1 MALAA
6 EVSTLHTASHI
17 GFSVKFEIVTSCRF
31 VFTQLLTPIT
41 SVNHKIRRIQ
51 LYTDTH
57 YGDNLVVFNEAQL
70 NDLEKLNGQ

>member
-6 EVSTLHTASHI
+6 EVSTLHTASHM
-17 GFSVKFEIVTSCRF
+17 GFSVKFENVTPCRF
-31 VFTQLLTPIT
+31 VFTQLLTLIT
-41 SVNHKIRRIQ
+41 SVNHKIQ